1 MPIVTVGRQYGA
13 GGETVGQI
21 VASELGADY
30 VDREIVREVALRL
43 EMPEAEVEA
52 QSEAPGSLVS
62 RILRSLGAASI
73 EWGAPPDAT
82 AWTPPYQDP
91 SLDPRRAML
100 EITQEVIREAAR
112 GGNAVIVGHGAA
124 YLLRDEP
131 RALHVFLRAS
141 EDFRAEVVRGALG
154 VGDTEARKRIKHV
167 DANRAAYIKQLYGH
181 DWNHPAHYDLVI
193 DTGRLGF
200 EGAAATVLA
209 AVRAMRQ

>member
-1 MPIVTVGRQYGA
+1 MPVVTVGRQYGA
-13 GGETVGQI
+13 GGETVGQM
-21 VASELGADY
+21 VARELGADY
-30 VDREIVREVALRL
+30 VDREIVREVATRL

-62 RILRSLGAASI
+62 RILSSLGAASI
-73 EWGAPPDAT
+73 EWGAPPDAA

-112 GGNAVIVGHGAA
+112 GGNAVIIGHGAA
-124 YLLRDEP
+124 YLLRGEP
-131 RALHVFLRAS
+131 RTLHVFLRAA
-141 EDFRAEVVRGALG
+141 EDFRVEVVKELAG
-154 VGDTEARKRIKHV
+154 VDEATARKRIKQV

-181 DWNHPAHYDLVI
+181 DWNHPAHYDLVV

-200 EGAAATVLA
+200 PGAAEAILA
-209 AVRAMRQ
+209 AVRAVRE